1 MNRKLFALALSF
13 LLIIPILQFTLLAQD
28 RSKSRIV
35 ALDRAED
42 EEDLN
47 RELWE
52 FARKSSYDEALG
64 YVASAQTQAQAV
76 RSAEVALPTGWKLTP
91 AGTQVEVGR
100 LPFEAVPFAGR
111 LVVLDTGYYTKE
123 PQEVSIV
130 DVDSG
135 RVVKTLKIQSL
146 FPSAEVGLD
155 GDLYISGGF
164 DQKVYRIDH
173 SFNIAREYAV
183 AGYAGGLAWVA
194 AKHIGVA
201 YLLANNSQG
210 DYIEGKLALLNTDT
224 GKVEQETRVGYF
236 PYAVR
241 FIAGKFYLTMLGEN
255 RLLVM
260 DAQFKSLKS
269 IAVGERPH
277 TMCTDGQRLYVVNT
291 NSDDLSVVDIKRD
304 AVISTISVRNEGSR
318 FGVSP
323 SSCAV
328 DGNRL

>member
-1 MNRKLFALALSF
+1 MNRKLFALAFSF

-52 FARKSSYDEALG
+52 FARKSSYDEALH
-64 YVASAQTQAQAV
+64 YVARAQVQAA
-76 RSAEVALPTGWKLTP
+76 RSAEVALPTGWKITP
-91 AGTQVEVGR
+91 AGAQVEVGR

-135 RVVKTLKIQSL
+135 RVVKTLQIKSL

-155 GDLYISGGF
+155 GDLYVSGGF

-201 YLLANNSQG
+201 YLLA
-210 DYIEGKLALLNTDT
+210 
-224 GKVEQETRVGYF
+224 
-236 PYAVR
+236 
-241 FIAGKFYLTMLGEN
+241 
-255 RLLVM
+255 
-260 DAQFKSLKS
+260 
-269 IAVGERPH
+269 
-277 TMCTDGQRLYVVNT
+277 
-291 NSDDLSVVDIKRD
+291 
-304 AVISTISVRNEGSR
+304 
-318 FGVSP
+318 
-323 SSCAV
+323 
-328 DGNRL
+328 